1 MQKASDSL
9 LGPANANPVC
19 LTTYFIKGDFM
30 DINQIIEH
38 VFSALA
44 IIISLID
51 LWDRRRSASQR
62 G

>member
-1 MQKASDSL
+1 
-9 LGPANANPVC
+9 
-19 LTTYFIKGDFM
+19 M